1 MWNCEGCWNY
11 SNCEKKDNKDLAYCA
26 KKGFTCRYCNEK
38 DCKVRDDNARILC
51 ITADNAKFMGK
62 VRYMRL
68 SEIAEY
74 VVDNNPDCC
83 VKNEVIRGCRT
94 ESYEESLIEPL
105 LNFYMYEKMD
115 LCGCGIPENTYE
127 AIRRYLRIRKS
138 CFEENLS
145 WEDVTERY
153 RTNLHIDYDDSMNYG
168 ILQFL
173 AYILDSYGFT
183 EHGSSVGGCWLTR
196 EGEKLLVVLDAWHDL
211 EEEIR

>member
-1 MWNCEGCWNY
+1 
-11 SNCEKKDNKDLAYCA
+11 
-26 KKGFTCRYCNEK
+26 
-38 DCKVRDDNARILC
+38 
-51 ITADNAKFMGK
+51 
-62 VRYMRL
+62 MRL

-127 AIRRYLRIRKS
+127 AIRRYLHIRKS

-168 ILQFL
+168 DIAVSSIYFRQLWVYRARQLSWRLL
-173 AYILDSYGFT
+173 ANKGRRKI
-183 EHGSSVGGCWLTR
+183 VNCIGCM
-196 EGEKLLVVLDAWHDL
+196 A
-211 EEEIR
+211 

>member
-51 ITADNAKFMGK
+51 ITADNARFMGK

-94 ESYEESLIEPL
+94 ESYEESLIE
-105 LNFYMYEKMD
+105 
-115 LCGCGIPENTYE
+115 
-127 AIRRYLRIRKS
+127 
-138 CFEENLS
+138 
-145 WEDVTERY
+145 
-153 RTNLHIDYDDSMNYG
+153 
-168 ILQFL
+168 
-173 AYILDSYGFT
+173 
-183 EHGSSVGGCWLTR
+183 
-196 EGEKLLVVLDAWHDL
+196 
-211 EEEIR
+211 